1 MKRFT
6 WLGLFIVL
14 SLVLAACSTAEEP
27 TATPVPEPVVEAE
40 AEEMEEMKSIVDI
53 AVEDGR
59 FTTLVAAVQAAGLA
73 DTLAGD
79 GQFTVFA
86 PTDDAFAA
94 LPEGTVESLL
104 EDPEGALKDILLY
117 HVADG
122 AVPAETVVTLESATT
137 LQGEPVAIAV
147 VDGGVLLNE
156 SAKVI
161 ITDIKASNG
170 IIHVIDAVILP
181 PSVVAAAEA
190 AAAEE
195 AMAEEEM
202 MQSIAEIAVED
213 GRFTTLVA
221 ALEAAGLVDT
231 LAGEGEFT
239 VFAPVDDAFAALP
252 EGTVEALLADPE
264 GALKDIL
271 LYHVAAG
278 VVPAETVVT
287 LESATTLQGEPVA
300 IKVMDGQVML
310 NDSATVI
317 ITDIEASNGIIHVI
331 DAVILPPSIVEAAA
345 ASDAMAEEEM
355 MDAKSI
361 AEIAVEDG
369 RFTTL
374 VAALD
379 AAGLVETFASEG
391 AFTVF
396 APTDD
401 AFAALPEGT
410 VESLLVDPEGALTD
424 VLLYHVVD
432 GVVKAEDV
440 VNLDTAPTL
449 LGQDVSVAV
458 NGDGEVFLNGT
469 VQVIITDVEASNG
482 VIHVIDAVLIP
493 VA

>member
-6 WLGLFIVL
+6 WLGIFVVL

-59 FTTLVAAVQAAGLA
+59 FTTLVTAVQAAGLA
-73 DTLAGD
+73 DTLAGE
-79 GQFTVFA
+79 GQFTVLA
-86 PTDDAFAA
+86 PTDDAFAE
-94 LPEGTVESLL
+94 LPEGTIESLL

-117 HVADG
+117 HVIDG
-122 AVPAETVVTLESATT
+122 AVPAETVVTLESVNS

-147 VDGGVLLNE
+147 VDGGVFLNE
-156 SAKVI
+156 SARVI
-161 ITDIKASNG
+161 ITDIEASNG

-181 PSVVAAAEA
+181 PTVAAAAAEA

-202 MQSIAEIAVED
+202 IPSIAKIAVED

-221 ALEAAGLVDT
+221 ALEAAGLVET
-231 LAGEGEFT
+231 LSSEGEYT

-252 EGTVEALLADPE
+252 EGTVESLLEDPQ

-271 LYHVAAG
+271 LYHVTAG

-300 IKVMDGQVML
+300 IQVVDGQVML

-317 ITDIEASNGIIHVI
+317 ITDIEASNGIIHVL
-331 DAVILPPSIVEAAA
+331 DAVLLPPSIVAAA
-345 ASDAMAEEEM
+345 EEEQMAEEEM

-361 AEIAVEDG
+361 AEIALEDG

-379 AAGLVETFASEG
+379 AAGLVETLSGEG

-401 AFAALPEGT
+401 AFAALPEGM
-410 VESLLVDPEGALTD
+410 VESLLEDPQGALTD
-424 VLLYHVVD
+424 ILLYHVVD
-432 GVVKAEDV
+432 GAVMAETVVT
-440 VNLDTAPTL
+440 LDAATTL
-449 LGQDVSVAV
+449 LGEDVNISMI
-458 NGDGEVFLNGT
+458 DGAVFLNDT
-469 VQVIITDVEASNG
+469 VQVIITDIVASNG
-482 VIHVIDAVLIP
+482 VIHVIDAVLLP
-493 VA
+493 PA